1 MTPEEF
7 FYEVLNLEDPE
18 VRKVWLDVL
27 EDEQNRQSLANKIGV
42 FLGHFCE
49 DAAAVD
55 LRKQGYNVI
64 KHPNGQ
70 KESPDLQI
78 CHEGEIYWIEHK
90 NCSAGSYAKIVE
102 DAVPLRNYKH
112 SYRNAAESNS
122 TANLYYEDQSD
133 DEKTC
138 LLAVCTYPLT
148 KKFTWSY
155 STYEDL
161 PEHPKHKGKKKS
173 ALRIPI
179 EPGSDDTW
187 TTDLRDILERK

>member
-55 LRKQGYNVI
+55 LRKQGYN
-64 KHPNGQ
+64 
-70 KESPDLQI
+70 
-78 CHEGEIYWIEHK
+78 
-90 NCSAGSYAKIVE
+90 
-102 DAVPLRNYKH
+102 
-112 SYRNAAESNS
+112 RNAAESNS